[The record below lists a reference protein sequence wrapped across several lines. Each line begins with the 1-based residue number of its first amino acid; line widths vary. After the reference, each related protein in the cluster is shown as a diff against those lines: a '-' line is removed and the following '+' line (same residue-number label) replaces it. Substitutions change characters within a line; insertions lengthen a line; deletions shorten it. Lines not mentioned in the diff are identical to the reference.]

1 MNKCIF
7 SGVIIILL
15 AACGDPKEPSTYFS
29 KEDQDYIV
37 LQCVRY
43 SAKRAPNATHET
55 KFKAEFDE
63 YYSLAAK
70 ETDFRRCFK
79 ESDDNYFFLMTRK
92 ARSIWPAREAIGG
105 KMKVNKDGKLLDYQ
119 EVFRTWKMTEDTLN
133 TRAFELFDRMTKGE
147 DLTPFRTKYKGDR
160 YIEFPDD
167 RNLWNKEKRKWS
179 DRYLDSVM
187 NFR

>member
-1 MNKCIF
+1 MNKLIITLAVFALF
-7 SGVIIILL
+7 S
-15 AACGDPKEPSTYFS
+15 CSDPKDPATYFS
-29 KEDQDYIV
+29 KEDQDYII
-37 LQCVRY
+37 LQSVRY
-43 SAKRAPNATHET
+43 SAKLPPASTHET

-63 YYSLAAK
+63 YYSIAAK
-70 ETDFRRCFK
+70 EVDFRRCLKKK
-79 ESDDNYFFLMTRK
+79 EDQYFFLMTRQ

-105 KMKVNKDGKLLDYQ
+105 KMKVNKEGKLLDYE

-167 RNLWNKEKRKWS
+167 RNVWSIEKKRWK
-179 DRYLDSVM
+179 DKVMDSLM
-187 NFR
+187 LIQ